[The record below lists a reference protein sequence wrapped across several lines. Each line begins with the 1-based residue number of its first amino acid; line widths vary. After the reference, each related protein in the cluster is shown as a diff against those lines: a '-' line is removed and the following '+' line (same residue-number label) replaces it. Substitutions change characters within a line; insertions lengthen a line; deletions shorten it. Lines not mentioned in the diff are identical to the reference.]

1 MLYEFLKS
9 YKKELVSKKESL
21 EVDLENTRT
30 KLLESEK
37 FLVVVKEESEEVFT
51 EFTPRNINAK
61 NQKIIDETEQNI
73 IDQKKYI
80 EDMESEVNDLNS
92 RIKVITEATRE
103 AQVLRQRTAKSVSV
117 EKDVLMNIISY
128 LPADPMRAKV
138 ELENLL

>member
-80 EDMESEVNDLNS
+80 DDMESEVNDLNS

-103 AQVLRQRTAKSVSV
+103 AQALRQRTAKSVSV

>member
-61 NQKIIDETEQNI
+61 NQKIIDETEQSI